1 MQTYHP
7 PPCVILAGFVSSEP
21 ATCQILSVALLCDGH
36 CPGKSE
42 GACSHVSPVN
52 GLPHE
57 KVRSAPAIVVL
68 GPAQPSLTLRPA
80 CLRGR
85 LATVS
90 IESCD
95 SFVASTIVSI
105 ATGRGNQFP
114 GESHPLE
121 VQRLFTQHFFANYI
135 GRAMANARGWSSRS
149 DLLSI
154 GRGVQNIDCVG
165 VSARNVCISTIRRK
179 RDIKQRLSSRKIS

>member
-57 KVRSAPAIVVL
+57 KVRSAPAIVIS
-68 GPAQPSLTLRPA
+68 GPAPA
-80 CLRGR
+80 FPYVMTCLLAESPGGR
-85 LATVS
+85 LHRELWQLRCPLLSRLLPAG
-90 IESCD
+90 
-95 SFVASTIVSI
+95 AS
-105 ATGRGNQFP
+105 QFP
-114 GESHPLE
+114 GELHPLE
-121 VQRLFTQHFFANYI
+121 VRSLFTQHFFANYI
-135 GRAMANARGWSSRS
+135 GRAMANTRGWSSRS